1 MAQEQA
7 GPSKLAMSKQNW
19 QRQPA
24 SEQKKMVTNDV
35 IF

>member
-7 GPSKLAMSKQNW
+7 GPWKLTMSKQNW

-24 SEQKKMVTNDV
+24 SEQKKW
-35 IF
+35 